1 MQWFTREWRDGA
13 LSDEEWQQRLDD
25 YELHTAALR
34 PDLPL
39 DQAWLLDQD
48 LHDGQVQSWR
58 ESDGQFSWVL
68 LTGDLERGYRLTSLH
83 YLDAHLIGADTEDLD
98 ELLLGSRSELL
109 YDEVSQGG
117 DCLASTTVAFAVV
130 PLGDPLP
137 SQQHG
142 HAVIHQFLVILRQGR
157 IFA

>member
-25 YELHTAALR
+25 YVLHTAALR

-109 YDEVSQGG
+109 YDEVSQVG
-117 DCLASTTVAFAVV
+117 DILEHRFLFDPSGEFGVRFRRASVSYAPADSTM
-130 PLGDPLP
+130 
-137 SQQHG
+137 
-142 HAVIHQFLVILRQGR
+142 RR
-157 IFA
+157 